1 MARPH
6 YVRDIEA
13 LNELARQ
20 VEKRGDT
27 WKVIWISDAQFQAWN
42 DGSRI
47 WTGKI
52 QEKVTK

>member
-6 YVRDIEA
+6 YVRDTEA
-13 LNELARQ
+13 LNELASQ
-20 VEKRGDT
+20 VGKRGDT

-42 DGSRI
+42 DGNRI

-52 QEKVTK
+52 QEEVK